1 MKPTKHE
8 IKKNPHSNVWLVNL
22 QIGNK
27 LLGVTV
33 VPTY

>member
-8 IKKNPHSNVWLVNL
+8 IKKNPHSNIQLVNL

-33 VPTY
+33 APTY